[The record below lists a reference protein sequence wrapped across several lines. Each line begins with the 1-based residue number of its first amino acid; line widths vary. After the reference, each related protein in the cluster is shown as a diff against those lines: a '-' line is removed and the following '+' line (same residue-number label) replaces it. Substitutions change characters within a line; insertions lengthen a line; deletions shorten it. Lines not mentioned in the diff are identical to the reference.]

1 MTANKGLGEDL
12 WILLEI
18 ALHGA
23 LVRCSVQ
30 RCLQGRNLGRI
41 DSDPVDEK
49 LAQGVRRSDLIERQS
64 SSNLESVACWDRLP
78 CRFGVHKRTHPLGPG
93 AGGIVDEVGAG
104 EGDETGPVYAAA
116 PI

>member
-41 DSDPVDEK
+41 DSDPVGTGCPVDSGSISVLTLSVQAPVASSTK
-49 LAQGVRRSDLIERQS
+49 LVLGREMKRVQCMRRLRSE
-64 SSNLESVACWDRLP
+64 A
-78 CRFGVHKRTHPLGPG
+78 
-93 AGGIVDEVGAG
+93 
-104 EGDETGPVYAAA
+104 
-116 PI
+116 